1 MKGIIVN
8 YIAYQRGVMYEDAP
22 EEHHFCRLFI
32 LFEVN
37 VLWLKS
43 GFGSCAIGVLLR
55 VELGT
60 GIEA

>member
-1 MKGIIVN
+1 
-8 YIAYQRGVMYEDAP
+8 MYEDAP
-22 EEHHFCRLFI
+22 EEHHFCGLFI

-43 GFGSCAIGVLLR
+43 GFGSCAIGVLFH
-55 VELGT
+55 VELRT